1 MAIKRLSSPEIVWNN
16 EPIDIII
23 NSLTYKDGLG
33 EDIVATVAN
42 GTNVSTII
50 SKNLETA
57 KGMVKFSV
65 PATSENATRVRARKI
80 GTGTNVIKISD
91 SSSDFSRTFTAMT
104 LITDPEVQMQ
114 SEGVIELEFEGNQ
127 SV

>member
-1 MAIKRLSSPEIVWNN
+1 MAIFRLSSPEVVWNN

-33 EDIVATVAN
+33 EDIVSTVAN
-42 GTNVSTII
+42 GSNVSTII

-57 KGMVKFSV
+57 KGMLKFSV
-65 PATSENATRVRARKI
+65 PSTATNVARVRAGKI
-80 GTGTNVIKISD
+80 GTGTNVFKISD
-91 SSSDFSRTFTAMT
+91 SLSDFSRTFTSMT
-104 LITDPEVQMQ
+104 LITDPEIQLQ